1 MALDIDL
8 ADVPSD
14 PKAAL
19 GYAELHALWK
29 TGQEA
34 FDQRQPI
41 SDAANLIWM
50 MQVRIHP
57 LTEEELPIFDQS
69 PKDNSTDEFR
79 DEKLAT
85 LLTILRNRHGLNYGL
100 KPAS

>member
-8 ADVPSD
+8 ASVPSD

-34 FDQRQPI
+34 FDQGQHI
-41 SDAANLIWM
+41 SDAAYLIWM
-50 MQVRIHP
+50 MQVRIH
-57 LTEEELPIFDQS
+57 LTQEELAVFDQS
-69 PKDNSTDEFR
+69 PKDDSTDNF
-79 DEKLAT
+79 AT
-85 LLTILRNRHGLNYGL
+85 KRPPLC
-100 KPAS
+100 

>member
-8 ADVPSD
+8 ASVPSD

-34 FDQRQPI
+34 FDQGQHL
-41 SDAANLIWM
+41 SDAAYLIWM
-50 MQVRIHP
+50 MQVRMH
-57 LTEEELPIFDQS
+57 LTLEELAVFDQS

-79 DEKLAT
+79 DEKAAA
-85 LLTILRNRHGLNYGL
+85 LLTILRNRHGLNDGL
-100 KPAS
+100 KSVS